1 MLISCIMVT
10 AMFGVALTS
19 KQSSGKNDRRLLAA
33 QATRQI
39 TSQLRNFVTACG
51 CSPVSGDCSACSTS
65 TLTGPNTA
73 NAGVATWYMN
83 GGGISDSMGNVYALK
98 CGQHVLTGTGIIP
111 PNLQNPAFNASVTYT
126 VTYPPYTVGA
136 CSASVDV
143 NAAPQ
148 VVVNVNWTEP

>member
-33 QATRQI
+33 QAARQI
-39 TSQLRNFVTACG
+39 TSQLRSYVTGCG
-51 CSPVSGDCSACSTS
+51 CNPSTGDCSACSTS

-83 GGGISDSMGNVYALK
+83 GGGISDSRGNVYALA
-98 CGQHVLTGTGIIP
+98 CGVHVLTGGGIIP
-111 PNLQNPAFNASVTYT
+111 PNLQNPVFNTSVSYT
-126 VTYPPYTVGA
+126 VTYPGGCPATVTT
-136 CSASVDV
+136 ASS
-143 NAAPQ
+143 PQ
-148 VVVNVNWTEP
+148 VDVNVNWTEP

>member
-33 QATRQI
+33 QAARQI
-39 TSQLRNFVTACG
+39 TSQLRGFVTGCG
-51 CSPVSGDCSACSTS
+51 CNPSTGSCAACATS

-73 NAGVATWYMN
+73 NGGVATWYMN
-83 GGGISDSMGNVYALK
+83 GGGVTDSLGNVYALT
-98 CGQHVLTGTGIIP
+98 CGTHILTGTSIIP
-111 PNLQNPAFNASVTYT
+111 PNLQNAAFNASVQYT
-126 VTYPPYTVGA
+126 VTYPGGCPT
-136 CSASVDV
+136 SVNV

-148 VVVNVNWTEP
+148 VAVSVNWTEP